1 MQYNKNV
8 ININTRDMQMQ
19 YKTTQKTQKK
29 SINGF
34 LV

>member
-19 YKTTQKTQKK
+19 YKTTQKTQKRA
-29 SINGF
+29 
-34 LV
+34 